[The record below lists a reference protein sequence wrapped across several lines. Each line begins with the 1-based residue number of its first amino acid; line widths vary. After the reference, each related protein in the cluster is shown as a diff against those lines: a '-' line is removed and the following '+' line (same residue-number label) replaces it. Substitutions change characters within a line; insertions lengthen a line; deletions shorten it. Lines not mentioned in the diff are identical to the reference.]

1 MSVKIIADSLS
12 DLSDQLCALYNAKI
26 IPLFLHL
33 DGKTY
38 EDDGTLD
45 MNSFLADMRAAQK
58 ITSSCPP
65 PGMYKDAFVQAK
77 ESYAVTVSGNL
88 SGSYASA
95 MTGKEL
101 AEAEGAVT
109 HVFDSK
115 SATAGEALVVRK
127 LYRLIQQGMERA
139 NIISAMEK
147 FIKEMKTYFVL
158 ENLTNLQKNGRLHRI
173 TERLVSILGIRLL
186 MGADGD
192 GNIAL
197 FSHAR
202 GEKQVLQKL
211 ADTVEQSGKP
221 TEGESAVITHCNNL
235 PLAQKLADIIGERYR
250 FSEVLVLPTGCASS
264 VYANEGGV
272 VLAF

>member
-65 PGMYKDAFVQAK
+65 PGMYRDAFVQAK

-139 NIISAMEK
+139 NIIPAMEK